1 MNKDNF
7 FFFEFNLDENFISK
21 YLKVSSYLI
30 PYILQTRDDALL
42 LFSAVAVNCTNSLF
56 KRAIFTWKMAFRFIN
71 WAAEHSICSVGRA
84 KKEGRKRRRPL
95 PTTLSSAPYGFTMGS
110 IKFWSHMWVSVYHWS
125 HKCKKVRCLMLKK
138 FNLKETSINCMLSTT
153 LLDKNFHRCLL
164 GLNLPACTDY
174 GRPEKK

>member
-1 MNKDNF
+1 MTNF
-7 FFFEFNLDENFISK
+7 
-21 YLKVSSYLI
+21 
-30 PYILQTRDDALL
+30 LQTIKFLIEETLLIKNTYKFQVTYFHTYCRLETDALL

-110 IKFWSHMWVSVYHWS
+110 IKFWSHMWVSLYLWYH
-125 HKCKKVRCLMLKK
+125 KRKK
-138 FNLKETSINCMLSTT
+138 TSKMI
-153 LLDKNFHRCLL
+153 DV
-164 GLNLPACTDY
+164 
-174 GRPEKK
+174 EKKKQFKSQVDF

>member
-7 FFFEFNLDENFISK
+7 FLWVQSWRKLCK
-21 YLKVSSYLI
+21 YLKVLSYLI

-95 PTTLSSAPYGFTMGS
+95 PTTLSSAPYGFTIGS
-110 IKFWSHMWVSVYHWS
+110 IKFWSRSWVSLYLWS
-125 HKCKKVRCLMLKK
+125 HKMSKMYDVE
-138 FNLKETSINCMLSTT
+138 FI
-153 LLDKNFHRCLL
+153 F
-164 GLNLPACTDY
+164 
-174 GRPEKK
+174 